1 MSDKINERTLA
12 MTNSAS
18 ASSAPAF
25 DRLGGRILLGAIL
38 VFGLVGGVGAWA
50 FTANLTGAVIAMG
63 TVKVDQNLKQV
74 QHRDGG
80 IVAVIAVREGDEV
93 EAGQMMFRL
102 DDAQSRAELSIL
114 SAQFDEAE
122 VRRARLVADREGAVA
137 VQFPER
143 FLTSDM
149 NQNELTSGEARLHAG
164 NIVNRANQRQQLD
177 LGIAQVNDEISALS
191 SQRSAMIDE
200 IDLVEKSH
208 ARIVS
213 LFDKGLVE
221 VPRVEDAARELVQ
234 FRGRLGEIDANIAR
248 SRSRISEI
256 GMRKLAVDEVARTE
270 AQRDLA
276 VVEARILEL
285 SDRIAAVQDRLSRTE
300 IRAPISGRINELS
313 VFTEGGVITPAEVLA
328 TIVPSSADLR
338 IEVQLPTN
346 AIDQVYLGQVAR
358 VRFSSFNHR
367 TTPEV
372 IGTISHISPATTVST
387 ATGEPFYIGHLD
399 LAKDQLARLDGLA
412 LMPGMPAEIYLST
425 QEQTAAAYFARPLM
439 DQFERAF
446 REE

>member
-1 MSDKINERTLA
+1 MVKSSALP
-12 MTNSAS
+12 NSS
-18 ASSAPAF
+18 KKAPAF
-25 DRLGGRILLGAIL
+25 DRIGGRILLGSIL
-38 VFGLVGGVGAWA
+38 VFGLLGGVGAWA

-80 IVAVIAVREGDEV
+80 IVAAITVREGDTV
-93 EAGQMMFRL
+93 EAGQVMFRL
-102 DDAQSRAELSIL
+102 DDAQSRTELSIL
-114 SAQFDEAE
+114 STQHDEAE
-122 VRRARLVADREGAVA
+122 ARRARLAADREGVTEI
-137 VQFPER
+137 VFPTR
-143 FLTSDM
+143 FATSNSKHD
-149 NQNELTSGEARLHAG
+149 ELMAGEKRLHSG
-164 NIVNRANQRQQLD
+164 NIANRANQREQLD
-177 LGIAQVNDEISALS
+177 LGIAQVNEEIAALA
-191 SQRSAMIDE
+191 SQRAALTDE
-200 IDLVEKSH
+200 IDLVDKSH

-213 LFDKGLVE
+213 LFEKGLVE
-221 VPRVEDAARELVQ
+221 MPRVEDAERELVQ
-234 FRGRLGEIDANIAR
+234 FRGKLGELDANIAR

-256 GMRKLAVDEVARTE
+256 GMRILAIDEVARTE
-270 AQRDLA
+270 AQRELT

-285 SDRIAAVQDRLSRTE
+285 SDRIAAVEDRLARAE

-338 IEVQLPTN
+338 IEVQLPTT
-346 AIDQVYLGQVAR
+346 AIDQVYLNQVAR

-372 IGTISHISPATTVST
+372 LGTISHIAPATTTSPT
-387 ATGEPFYIGHLD
+387 TGEPFYIGYVD
-399 LAKDQLARLDGLA
+399 LAPEELARLEGLA
-412 LMPGMPAEIYLST
+412 LMPGMPAEIYIST
-425 QEQTAAAYFARPLM
+425 QEQTAAAYFARPLI